1 MNVAVKEGDAI
12 NPGERSPRAKPSPR
26 IPYADLPDTNFG
38 FHTGVG
44 NSNSNA
50 NRTANHS
57 HQSNELNSP
66 LGRLSYIVN
75 SSDAVAALSANA
87 SINHSTRSTLNASYD
102 MIDSADILDDAD
114 ADASSSLLSPLSAG
128 HRKGSQ
134 IRSEFSPARPPATA
148 QSPSEPPISIVRVAS
163 GLSVALRHPTPTL
176 DRQRLQG
183 AFTGNIEQLEKT
195 AERLSMTSSIDD
207 AIRELHDE
215 QKRSDGRRT
224 SLLSSPGMHTI
235 SRQISNASSIVE
247 VNSAARS
254 GGFSPAGFMISPRGS
269 LTTGTRAR
277 SASKSSRFG
286 SRPEPDLEGR
296 PLDSFVN
303 MSFSNFSMTSPD
315 PNGSRSMA
323 EHDENSN
330 TLTRPV
336 ADEVGGH
343 MGDTAPA
350 RPVGD
355 SDPPTTSASM
365 NTLEQAEIWQDFDG
379 THTAS
384 VPEEVFWSE
393 HLSREPT
400 TLLPPQRM
408 LNFEDAPQNSRR
420 RASQHGSILGS
431 VYGSAHGSVHSDDNA
446 QRRLSVGNRM
456 SSATMGRPQSYADP
470 TTGQEMVYY
479 PAPVPM
485 MLNLPQR
492 LSKAPSS
499 VVRNKKRSQ
508 VLSSIPAAARQSA
521 IWLTDVLE
529 NEEDRDKAADA
540 ELEGKEYMAQHQR
553 ASMGGRRLTQDLAH
567 MPAQLRASTFFD
579 LPGPN
584 QIVEL
589 KDQSAVATLDSILD
603 ASAHAPVSAFTDHA
617 FAGTLG
623 AEVYGRTHTRAA
635 RSTSQLMETQKK
647 RTSSFNI
654 LRGKRAT
661 TSDIDMQR
669 MRASTMDGAIKDAI
683 ETPADDEEHGDRA
696 TDTTPLN
703 HSDAGDHSRE
713 ASGDFGPDGEAKD
726 SGEQPDDEGQ
736 RDDEIYHG
744 PPTTLLAEL
753 QIRKQQQKLRTR
765 PVAKAFPNGMHST
778 LLEMDAVAQVE
789 QRSRKQKRINL
800 AWEDPAMQ
808 AQENAEGSDEDVP
821 LAILYAKKSRDVNR
835 PMGLMERRDMEDNEP
850 LSQRRNRLQGRP
862 PAAPRAATM
871 MNLPGLAPPSEEG
884 ETLADR
890 VRRLKG
896 SGNEGALPAARPVSG
911 DFASEML
918 VQLGGDAPSPKDR
931 GKGKEISTSP
941 PPDEEETLGQRRKRL
956 QAEREARAK
965 GVDTSGETHPQRPD
979 MKKRRS
985 MADILQAHPTPG
997 ANRVAT
1003 YQKPVGG
1010 LLGMHEKNAARR
1022 SSTMLNLSS
1031 PNLLA
1036 PQMQPQ
1042 RVSSGGHRASPLQ
1055 HFQQPHQQL
1064 QQQQQVPY
1072 NMNMNMNMY
1081 NPNPLFPQPT
1091 LGFNPAPTAFGTQII
1106 SPFGNP
1112 YAMQMGMPLQ
1122 MGFNPNLAMGPGMA
1136 PLNQGQLDMVERW
1149 RQQVMQ

>member
-1 MNVAVKEGDAI
+1 
-12 NPGERSPRAKPSPR
+12 
-26 IPYADLPDTNFG
+26 
-38 FHTGVG
+38 
-44 NSNSNA
+44 
-50 NRTANHS
+50 
-57 HQSNELNSP
+57 
-66 LGRLSYIVN
+66 
-75 SSDAVAALSANA
+75 
-87 SINHSTRSTLNASYD
+87 
-102 MIDSADILDDAD
+102 MIDSTDIRDDAD
-114 ADASSSLLSPLSAG
+114 APSPLSPLLAAG

-134 IRSEFSPARPPATA
+134 TRIEFSRAPPPTTA

-163 GLSVALRHPTPTL
+163 GRSVTLQHPTPTP

-183 AFTGNIEQLEKT
+183 TFTGNIEQLEKT
-195 AERLSMTSSIDD
+195 AERLSMTSSIDN
-207 AIRELHDE
+207 AIRELLDQ
-215 QKRSDGRRT
+215 QKRSDSRRS
-224 SLLSSPGMHTI
+224 SLLSSQGMQAI
-235 SRQISNASSIVE
+235 SPQVSNASSIVE

-254 GGFSPAGFMISPRGS
+254 GGYSPAGFMMSPKGS

-315 PNGSRSMA
+315 PNGRGSIA
-323 EHDENSN
+323 DQDENSN

-336 ADEVGGH
+336 VDIAGDEMDH
-343 MGDTAPA
+343 IAPA
-350 RPVGD
+350 KREGENDRP
-355 SDPPTTSASM
+355 STSAS
-365 NTLEQAEIWQDFDG
+365 NTMEQAEIWQDFDG
-379 THTAS
+379 IHTELN
-384 VPEEVFWSE
+384 PEAELMSE
-393 HLSREPT
+393 DFNRGST
-400 TLLPPQRM
+400 TLVPPQRM
-408 LNFEDAPQNSRR
+408 VNLEGTAQNSQRR
-420 RASQHGSILGS
+420 VSQQGSIHGSIHSS
-431 VYGSAHGSVHSDDNA
+431 VYSDDNA
-446 QRRLSVGNRM
+446 QRRVSVGNRL
-456 SSATMGRPQSYADP
+456 SSATMARPQSYADP

-485 MLNLPQR
+485 MLNLPQK

-499 VVRNKKRSQ
+499 TVRNKKRSQ

-521 IWLTDVLE
+521 IWLSDVLE
-529 NEEDRDKAADA
+529 NEEDREQAADA
-540 ELEGKEYMAQHQR
+540 AFEGQEYMAQHQR
-553 ASMGGRRLTQDLAH
+553 ASMGGRRLTQDLLH
-567 MPAQLRASTFFD
+567 MPAQLRASTFFE

-584 QIVEL
+584 QVVEL

-617 FAGTLG
+617 FAGALG
-623 AEVYGRTHTRAA
+623 AEVYGRTHIRAA
-635 RSTSQLMETQKK
+635 RSTSQLMEMQKK

-661 TSDIDMQR
+661 VSDIDTQG
-669 MRASTMDGAIKDAI
+669 MRAPTMDGAIEDAI
-683 ETPADDEEHGDRA
+683 KTPMDEEEDGDKA
-696 TDTTPLN
+696 IVTTPLN
-703 HSDAGDHSRE
+703 HSDAGDHSRR
-713 ASGDFGPDGEAKD
+713 ASGDFAPDGEAKD
-726 SGEQPDDEGQ
+726 GAEESEDEGQ
-736 RDDEIYHG
+736 RDEEIYHG

-765 PVAKAFPNGMHST
+765 PLAKAFPNGMHST

-789 QRSRKQKRINL
+789 QKARKQKRINL
-800 AWEDPAMQ
+800 AWEDPSIQ

-821 LAILYAKKSRDVNR
+821 LAILYAKKSRDMSR

-862 PAAPRAATM
+862 LVAPRAATM
-871 MNLPGLAPPSEEG
+871 MNLPGPTPSDDD

-890 VRRLKG
+890 VRRLKE

-911 DFASEML
+911 DFASEMMG
-918 VQLGGDAPSPKDR
+918 QFGGDALSSKDK
-931 GKGKEISTSP
+931 GKGKEIPTSP
-941 PPDEEETLGQRRKRL
+941 TPDEEETLGQRRKRL

-965 GVDTSGETHPQRPD
+965 GVDASGETHLQRPD
-979 MKKRRS
+979 MRKRRS
-985 MADILQAHPTPG
+985 MADILQAHPTTG
-997 ANRVAT
+997 ADRVAT

-1010 LLGMHEKNAARR
+1010 LLGMHEKSTARR

-1031 PNLLA
+1031 PNPA
-1036 PQMQPQ
+1036 PQMQTQ
-1042 RVSSGGHRASPLQ
+1042 RLSSGIFRAPPPQQFPQSYQ
-1055 HFQQPHQQL
+1055 HF

-1091 LGFNPAPTAFGTQII
+1091 LGFNQAPTGFGTQIM
-1106 SPFGNP
+1106 NP
-1112 YAMQMGMPLQ
+1112 YANPYATQMRMPLP
-1122 MGFNPNLAMGPGMA
+1122 MGFNPNLTMGPGMA

>member
-1 MNVAVKEGDAI
+1 MYAAVKPDHA
-12 NPGERSPRAKPSPR
+12 PARAKPLPR
-26 IPYADLPDTNFG
+26 ILCSDLPIPKPG
-38 FHTGVG
+38 FHRSSR
-44 NSNSNA
+44 NSNSNS
-50 NRTANHS
+50 TANYS
-57 HQSNELNSP
+57 RQSKKLNS
-66 LGRLSYIVN
+66 LLSRSRYINRSAAIILRSASISIN
-75 SSDAVAALSANA
+75 SS
-87 SINHSTRSTLNASYD
+87 IRSTCSDSYD
-102 MIDSADILDDAD
+102 MIDDADIRDDAE
-114 ADASSSLLSPLSAG
+114 APSPLSPLLSG
-128 HRKGSQ
+128 HCKGSQ
-134 IRSEFSPARPPATA
+134 TRSELSPAPPPTTA

-163 GLSVALRHPTPTL
+163 EHSVALQHPTPTPDL
-176 DRQRLQG
+176 QRLQG

-195 AERLSMTSSIDD
+195 AERLSMTSSIDI
-207 AIRELHDE
+207 AIRELLDE
-215 QKRSDGRRT
+215 QKRSDSRRC
-224 SLLSSPGMHTI
+224 SLLSSQGMQAI
-235 SRQISNASSIVE
+235 SPQVSNASSIVE

-254 GGFSPAGFMISPRGS
+254 GGYSPAGFMMSPKGS

-303 MSFSNFSMTSPD
+303 RSFSNFSMSSPD
-315 PNGSRSMA
+315 PNGSGSIA
-323 EHDENSN
+323 EQDENSN

-336 ADEVGGH
+336 VDKAGDEIDH
-343 MGDTAPA
+343 IAPTK
-350 RPVGD
+350 RDGEND
-355 SDPPTTSASM
+355 RPTTSAS
-365 NTLEQAEIWQDFDG
+365 NTMEQAEIWQDFDG
-379 THTAS
+379 IHTEPI
-384 VPEEVFWSE
+384 PEEELMSE
-393 HLSREPT
+393 KFNRGPT

-408 LNFEDAPQNSRR
+408 ANFEGTAQNSQRR
-420 RASQHGSILGS
+420 VSQQGSIHGSI
-431 VYGSAHGSVHSDDNA
+431 HGSVHSDENA
-446 QRRLSVGNRM
+446 QRRVSVGNRM
-456 SSATMGRPQSYADP
+456 SSATMARPQSYADP

-485 MLNLPQR
+485 MLNLPQK

-499 VVRNKKRSQ
+499 TVRNKKRSQ

-521 IWLTDVLE
+521 IWLSDVLE
-529 NEEDRDKAADA
+529 NEEDREQAADA
-540 ELEGKEYMAQHQR
+540 DFEGQEYMAQHQR
-553 ASMGGRRLTQDLAH
+553 ASMGGRRLTQDLLH

-584 QIVEL
+584 QVVEL

-617 FAGTLG
+617 FAGALG
-623 AEVYGRTHTRAA
+623 AEVYGRTHIRAA
-635 RSTSQLMETQKK
+635 RSTSQLMEMQKK

-661 TSDIDMQR
+661 VSDIDTQR
-669 MRASTMDGAIKDAI
+669 IRAPTMDGASEDAI
-683 ETPADDEEHGDRA
+683 KTPMDEEEDGDKA
-696 TDTTPLN
+696 IVTTSLN
-703 HSDAGDHSRE
+703 HSDAGDHSRR
-713 ASGDFGPDGEAKD
+713 ASVDSAPEGEAKD
-726 SGEQPDDEGQ
+726 GAEESEDEGQ
-736 RDDEIYHG
+736 RDEEIYHG

-765 PVAKAFPNGMHST
+765 PVAKAYPNGMHST

-789 QRSRKQKRINL
+789 QKARKQKRINL
-800 AWEDPAMQ
+800 AWEDPSTQ

-821 LAILYAKKSRDVNR
+821 LAILYAKKSRDMNR

-862 PAAPRAATM
+862 LVAPRAATM
-871 MNLPGLAPPSEEG
+871 MNLPGPTPSDEG

-890 VRRLKG
+890 VRRLKE

-911 DFASEML
+911 DFASEMMG
-918 VQLGGDAPSPKDR
+918 QFGGDALSSKD
-931 GKGKEISTSP
+931 KG
-941 PPDEEETLGQRRKRL
+941 
-956 QAEREARAK
+956 
-965 GVDTSGETHPQRPD
+965 
-979 MKKRRS
+979 
-985 MADILQAHPTPG
+985 AD
-997 ANRVAT
+997 RVAT

-1010 LLGMHEKNAARR
+1010 LLGMHEKSTARR

-1031 PNLLA
+1031 PNPA
-1036 PQMQPQ
+1036 PQMQTQ
-1042 RVSSGGHRASPLQ
+1042 RLSSGNFRAPPPQ
-1055 HFQQPHQQL
+1055 HF

-1091 LGFNPAPTAFGTQII
+1091 LGFSQAPTGFGTQII
-1106 SPFGNP
+1106 NPFANP
-1112 YAMQMGMPLQ
+1112 YAAQMRMPLP